1 MEVPGDF
8 ILDWN

>member
-1 MEVPGDF
+1 VPGDF